1 MQQGDEVY
9 MLKVAQNQGVGLGC
23 YVNLKTILEPFS
35 KLSLGKSGYVSL
47 VDQNGKNIVT
57 VTEKGIVRDSSKL
70 DTGNYTFRQELSQ
83 SPFEIQIKISW
94 TGVLNL
100 MTGSVFALLGVAFL
114 MVMAGSVLLFHLKT
128 RILKPVAM
136 FTENLQKYDK
146 AN

>member
-9 MLKVAQNQGVGLGC
+9 MLKVAQSQGVGLGC

-83 SPFEIQIKISW
+83 SPFEIRIKISW

-100 MTGSVFALLGVAFL
+100 MTGSVFALSLI
-114 MVMAGSVLLFHLKT
+114 H
-128 RILKPVAM
+128 I
-136 FTENLQKYDK
+136 
-146 AN
+146 